1 MSGKSKSNASK
12 KFAFERKQRT
22 DGSANPKYV
31 DLLELDKPIAGQ
43 QFGCFSFI
51 TPEKIL
57 KQKEMFFFES
67 FLKKWEFSKSME
79 KFHQFINFVSY
90 KYKLNFEDV
99 MKDYEGFV
107 TEERENIINSSIE
120 DDYKTFLDKNE
131 DDLEKQFS
139 IKHNFQTSVR
149 GFKTRGNF
157 QTQEE
162 AEMRAKLLRETDPS
176 FDVFVGPVGQ
186 WLCWDPEAYKT
197 GRVEYMEE
205 ELNQLA
211 QEKQKNEVVAKSA
224 FDQRVK
230 ETKQKAIDD
239 NKKNAEKHG
248 SSLTQDIDND
258 GNLVGVANSQES
270 KLSGSSS
277 ISVAD
282 IRSELFDGDNIVM
295 GQSDYGRSE
304 LLSGPFALSK
314 DDKKDDKKEIY
325 NGSFQFTT
333 SRERSWIHADAW
345 NNWAGVVYLTPDAP
359 LSAGTAFYRFKN
371 GEYSE
376 EDAKL
381 LNTKDQT
388 DSCSQDLTKWEQV
401 DKVGNV
407 FNRLILFN
415 SKRFHMSMDYFGDS
429 KENGRLFQVFFFS
442 TER

>member
-1 MSGKSKSNASK
+1 MSGKSKSNVSK
-12 KFAFERKQRT
+12 KFAFERKQRN
-22 DGSANPKYV
+22 DGSPNPKYV
-31 DLLELDKPIAGQ
+31 DLLELDKAIAGQ

-57 KQKEMFFFES
+57 KQKEMFIFES

-79 KFHQFINFVSY
+79 KFHQFINFMSY

-107 TEERENIINSSIE
+107 TEERENIISSSIE

-131 DDLEKQFS
+131 DELEKQFS

-149 GFKTRGNF
+149 GFKARGNF

-211 QEKQKNEVVAKSA
+211 QEKQKNESVAKSA
-224 FDQRVK
+224 FEQRVK

-248 SSLTQDIDND
+248 SSLTQDIDKN
-258 GNLVGVANSQES
+258 GNLVGVASSQES
-270 KLSGSSS
+270 KLSNSET

-282 IRSELFDGDNIVM
+282 IRSELFDGDNIVI

-304 LLSGPFALSK
+304 LISGPFATKKSDTIA
-314 DDKKDDKKEIY
+314 DD
-325 NGSFQFTT
+325 SM
-333 SRERSWIHADAW
+333 ER
-345 NNWAGVVYLTPDAP
+345 
-359 LSAGTAFYRFKN
+359 
-371 GEYSE
+371 
-376 EDAKL
+376 
-381 LNTKDQT
+381 
-388 DSCSQDLTKWEQV
+388 
-401 DKVGNV
+401 
-407 FNRLILFN
+407 
-415 SKRFHMSMDYFGDS
+415 MD
-429 KENGRLFQVFFFS
+429 
-442 TER
+442 